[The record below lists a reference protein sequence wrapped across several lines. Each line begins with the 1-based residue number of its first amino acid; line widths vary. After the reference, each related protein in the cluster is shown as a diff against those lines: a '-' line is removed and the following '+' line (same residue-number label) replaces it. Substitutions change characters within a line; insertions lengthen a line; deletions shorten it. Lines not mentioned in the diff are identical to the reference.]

1 MIVTLESLLD
11 EKEIVEEVTSEDVNN
26 LLVDCNMECAD
37 MLCEMNTY

>member
-26 LLVDCNMECAD
+26 LLVDCK
-37 MLCEMNTY
+37 